1 MVFDALL
8 WYNANKGGDAMIP
21 YEVIEAKEILH
32 EGFAE
37 LLADVSRIKDRMGL
51 DPQDAVHPVSGFQ
64 SELRT
69 ILHRILGDRYNTPED
84 IAELKQEFVRARA
97 YVRELETEDAGEL
110 QRKGA

>member
-1 MVFDALL
+1 
-8 WYNANKGGDAMIP
+8 MIP

-51 DPQDAVHPVSGFQ
+51 DPQDAVHPVFGFQ

-69 ILHRILGDRYNTPED
+69 TLHGILGDRYNTPED
-84 IAELKQEFVRARA
+84 IAKLKQEFVRARA
-97 YVRELETEDAGEL
+97 YVRELEAGDAGEP